1 MIQSFINHV
10 VFVLDESFSMQKHT
24 AEVIRVFDAQIAHLA
39 RRSKELD
46 QETRVSVYTFADTV
60 RCLVYDKDVLRLPSL
75 AAHYKP
81 DGNTALIK
89 GVLQSIE
96 DLAKTATLYGD
107 HAFLIYAVTDGEENR
122 NRDLAGH
129 LAGKIKGLPENW
141 TFAMFVPNATG
152 VHEAKKLGF
161 SAGNISV
168 WNADSKAGISE
179 SGEVMQRS
187 TDTFMRAR
195 STGVRGTKNLFDLDV
210 SKVSTA
216 AVRSSL
222 TELSPRDYS
231 VFPVSRKVA
240 IKDFVESW
248 TKPEPYRIGSAYY
261 PLTKPESVQYHKQI
275 CIQNKQTGKVY
286 GGSNARQML
295 GLPDHEVKVTPA
307 SHPDWNVFVQSTSTN
322 RNLVPGTNLLVMK

>member
-10 VFVLDESFSMQKHT
+10 VFVLDQSTSMRNHA

-60 RCLVYDKDVLRLPSL
+60 NCLIYDKDVLRLPSL
-75 AAHYKP
+75 SSHYQP
-81 DGNTALIK
+81 HGNTALIDGTLK
-89 GVLQSIE
+89 AIE
-96 DLAKTATLYGD
+96 DLEKTATLYGD
-107 HAFLIYAVTDGEENR
+107 HAFLCYTLTDGEENKSR
-122 NRDLAGH
+122 TPAAQLMS
-129 LAGKIKGLPENW
+129 KIRALPENW
-141 TFAMFVPNATG
+141 TLAVFVPNASG

-161 SAGNISV
+161 SAGNVSV
-168 WNADSKAGISE
+168 WNADSKEGVSE
-179 SGEVMQRS
+179 SGAVMQRS

-216 AVRSSL
+216 AVRNNL

-248 TKPEPYRIGSAYY
+248 IKPEPYRIGSAYY

-275 CIQNKQTGKVY
+275 CIQSKQTGKVY
-286 GGSNARQML
+286 GGSAARQML

-307 SHPDWNVFVQSTSTN
+307 SHPDWNVFVQSTSLN